1 MSNQREVNPTTRKKL
16 AAFRNALGLFQ
27 AIRQDMPASVI
38 EVFIAV
44 ANGPGRTMVEYA
56 KEVGTG
62 NSTMSRQ
69 LRDLSDRDRFGNEGY
84 QLLEVHGNATDT
96 RAKNY
101 YLTQKGQ
108 RLAEQIGALL

>member
-1 MSNQREVNPTTRKKL
+1 MSEREVSAAAKRKLQSFKK
-16 AAFRNALGLFQ
+16 ALGLFQ

-44 ANGPGRTMVEYA
+44 ANAPGRTMVDYA
-56 KEVGTG
+56 RDLGTG

-69 LRDLSDRDRFGNEGY
+69 LRDLSDRDRFGNDGY
-84 QLLEVHGNATDT
+84 RLLEVIGNPQDT

-101 YLTQKGQ
+101 FLTQRGQ
-108 RLAEQIGALL
+108 RLAEQVADLL